1 MANLNSR
8 KKYHFI
14 YKTTCLITSKY
25 YIGMHST
32 NKLDDGYKG
41 SGKRLWRS
49 INKYGLENHVTEI
62 LEFVNDRDSLVA
74 REKEIVNEELITDP
88 MCMNL
93 KIGGYGGFTREQQQE
108 NARRSNLKQK
118 ELSKTNTIWYQNK
131 CKSISDGNKKAYVEG
146 RREKKIF
153 YDWTG
158 KHHSKDTKEK
168 LKGHERQ
175 CGKKNS
181 QYGTIWITDGVKNTK
196 INKDDVIP
204 EGWSKGRKIKN

>member
-41 SGKRLWRS
+41 SGKRLWYS
-49 INKYGLENHVTEI
+49 INKHGLENHVTEI

-74 REKEIVNEELITDP
+74 REKEIVNEELITDQ

-93 KIGGYGGFTREQQQE
+93 MVGGIGGFISEEQQLRR
-108 NARRSNLKQK
+108 ARSA
-118 ELSKTNTIWYQNK
+118 NK
-131 CKSISDGNKKAYVEG
+131 ALQ
-146 RREKKIF
+146 
-153 YDWTG
+153 
-158 KHHSKDTKEK
+158 EK
-168 LKGHERQ
+168 LKTNPELAERFRQ
-175 CGKKNS
+175 TARNNMLKLHAEGKIKYNTFECRTHSDETKRKMSETKHGTGIGSNNS
-181 QYGTIWITDGVKNTK
+181 QFGTMWITNGSENKK
-196 INKDDVIP
+196 IKKDIEIP
-204 EGWSKGRKIKN
+204 IGWYKGRTSL